1 MGVFFF
7 VIMAAPAL
15 KYSVG
20 NSASTTLSSSVSAV
34 ATTASITATTNFDDA
49 PVSGEGMVLIDEG
62 TATEELA
69 YSTGLAGNNLTI
81 PLANRGLEGGS
92 AQTHNS
98 QATVKGPLTA
108 GMWND
113 LIVSLKNILDQTTG
127 AIKSNLVFSG
137 IDINGTEAILD
148 ADADTSITADTDDQ
162 IDFKLGGS
170 DRFRMKT
177 SDFDMVTA
185 TGNIQVAGADPKRA
199 LRIPASAMYGATT
212 NGAASGQYES
222 SSNKINVKV
231 LDFDGATEEYGWFN
245 IPAPDWWDLGTVTAK
260 FHWTAASGSGDVI
273 WGIAA
278 LARSNDDA
286 LDTALGTAVTV
297 TDTLI
302 ATLDEHVT
310 PTTSAVTIGGTPAKG
325 DNLYFRVYRDAD
337 AGGDTLNSVDARLLG
352 VSIYF
357 TQGQLDDQ

>member
-1 MGVFFF
+1 MGVFFYTL
-7 VIMAAPAL
+7 MAVPAL

-20 NSASTTLSSSVSAV
+20 NSASTTLSSSVASN

-62 TATEELA
+62 TATEELT
-69 YSTGLAGNNLTI
+69 YSTGLAGNVLTI

-92 AQTHNS
+92 AQAHNS

-108 GMWND
+108 GMWNTMITA
-113 LIVSLKNILDQTTG
+113 LLNVLVQSTG
-127 AIKSNLVFSG
+127 AVDTTKVVTPT
-137 IDINGTEAILD
+137 GTQTL
-148 ADADTSITADTDDQ
+148 TNKTLTAPV
-162 IDFKLGGS
+162 LGGDVNLS
-170 DRFRMKT
+170 T
-177 SDFDMVTA
+177 S
-185 TGNIQVAGADPKRA
+185 TGNIQVAGVDPKRG
-199 LRIPASAMYGATT
+199 LRIPASAMYGAST
-212 NGAASGQYES
+212 NGATTGQYES

-273 WGIAA
+273 WGIAG

-302 ATLDEHVT
+302 TALDEHVT

-337 AGGDTLNSVDARLLG
+337 AAGDTLNSVDARLLG

-357 TQGQLDDQ
+357 TAGQFDDQ